1 MRRPRRL
8 QVNWKSLVGAAHGK
22 RTLKLRP
29 NQRDLYTCP
38 IKLCL
43 HGDFKSCRGLRKHIN
58 TKHPWYY
65 YFDEQPEV
73 KREDMTDFPV
83 APKRAS
89 TAGKPSFSL
98 DEGIGRDFLTWLGTS
113 CGGGKSNK
121 EARQIGKRAM
131 KYFMHAM
138 GNNENDIDLTNE
150 FVDCCLSSASIFI
163 SFLKVIE
170 EEWKVGP
177 SGAVNYVKCITDF
190 IDFRKANGVSD
201 NTLRCFTVVEVYL
214 RRANENLRKKKNLDC
229 NRNLDLET
237 LIARNSWAT
246 LEEMEVVIPFHMKQ
260 FKKIIEKCSE
270 SHEARFL
277 TKGELVFCI
286 RFITTLLF
294 LRVKCSRPMT
304 YQFLTVEM
312 VNKARNNGGFVDQRE
327 FKTASRYIFD
337 TLILSDDTIEI
348 IDLYLEY
355 IRPRL
360 NPQCDFLLLST
371 NGTQFQ
377 SLTSA
382 MTILVH
388 EAIGKHINPT
398 RYRQIVETESSE
410 RLNLEEQHYI
420 TEDQKHSSTVAKIH
434 YKKTQSRIV
443 AVEGRK
449 CMEKMTKDARSD
461 GNKNLVEMFNN
472 ISCSFDNDVL
482 SHSRRIIEGMKPN
495 AQNSISSASCSSSH
509 MEVDTDPYQPV
520 SESLNESTDMVI
532 TETFPTNNTPAVADV
547 QEVSILNI
555 PNDNI
560 VIKKEAARQQTNRKQ
575 PKNVKFTSA
584 EDHCLKQGIE
594 KYGRKSWA
602 IILKDPNLKFHE
614 TRSRDSLRVRADS
627 ACFRKLFNDNK

>member
-1 MRRPRRL
+1 MRRSRRL
-8 QVNWKSLVGAAHGK
+8 QVNWKTLVGAAHGK

-29 NQRDLYTCP
+29 NGQNFYTCP

-58 TKHPWYY
+58 VKHPWYY

-73 KREDMTDFPV
+73 KREDMVDTFRV
-83 APKRAS
+83 TKRAW

-98 DEGIGRDFLTWLGTS
+98 DKGIGYDFLLWLGTP
-113 CGGGKSNK
+113 CGGGKSNR
-121 EARQIGKRAM
+121 ESRQIGKRSM
-131 KYFMHAM
+131 KYFMQAM
-138 GNNENDIDLTNE
+138 GNNENDIELTNE

-163 SFLKVIE
+163 SFLKTLE
-170 EEWKVGP
+170 TNWKVGP
-177 SGAVNYVKCITDF
+177 SGALNYVKALSDF

-214 RRANENLRKKKNLDC
+214 RRATENLRKRKNLDC

-246 LEEMEVVIPFHMKQ
+246 LEDMEQVIPHHMGQ
-260 FKKIIEKCSE
+260 FKTIIQKSANSE
-270 SHEARFL
+270 EARLL

-304 YQFLTVEM
+304 YQFLTVGM
-312 VNKARNNGGFVDQRE
+312 VNKARGNGGFVDQRE

-348 IDLYLEY
+348 IDLYLEH

-388 EAIGKHINPT
+388 QAIGKHINPT
-398 RYRQIVETESSE
+398 RYRQIIETESSE
-410 RLNLEEQHYI
+410 RLNLEEQHFI
-420 TEDQKHSSTVAKIH
+420 TEDQKHSSTVAKVH

-443 AVEGRK
+443 AVEGKK
-449 CMEKMTKDARSD
+449 CMDKMTKEARTD
-461 GNKNLVEMFNN
+461 VNKNLVSMFNN
-472 ISCSFDNDVL
+472 ISCSFDNEVL
-482 SHSRRIIEGMKPN
+482 SQSQRIIEGGEP
-495 AQNSISSASCSSSH
+495 SFRGSSSH
-509 MEVDTDPYQPV
+509 INQTTNQTERDPYQPIR
-520 SESLNESTDMVI
+520 ESLDEITDLTI
-532 TETFPTNNTPAVADV
+532 THTVEGEDIAMSANSSRHVLDVPKDNVVVKREVAEQQV
-547 QEVSILNI
+547 T
-555 PNDNI
+555 
-560 VIKKEAARQQTNRKQ
+560 KRQT
-575 PKNVKFTSA
+575 KNVKFTNE
-584 EDHCLKQGIE
+584 EDR
-594 KYGRKSWA
+594 Y
-602 IILKDPNLKFHE
+602 
-614 TRSRDSLRVRADS
+614 
-627 ACFRKLFNDNK
+627 